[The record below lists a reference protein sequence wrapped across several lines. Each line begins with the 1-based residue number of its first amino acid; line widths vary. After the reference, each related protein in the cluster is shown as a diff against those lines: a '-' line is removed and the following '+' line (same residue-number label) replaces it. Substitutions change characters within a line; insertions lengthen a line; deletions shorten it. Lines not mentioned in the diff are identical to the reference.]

1 MWPLLSLLVDKDNLH
16 IHIFSIFVEKILQE
30 IGNWVKRDVATNNN
44 MSERRKARSIIS
56 HQSSYYLCWTFNVN
70 YFCMLLML

>member
-1 MWPLLSLLVDKDNLH
+1 MWPLLSLLVDKDNFH

-56 HQSSYYLCWTFNVN
+56 HQVIIYADQTFNII
-70 YFCMLLML
+70 FLLMFLN